1 MAKKDE
7 NQSMYVN
14 TAEARRK
21 AIGNPN
27 KNIHAKR
34 NGSNYKGTKSAQTAA
49 EKLAEMNK
57 PKVRKRLAPQV
68 RLAIWILVIVGVVNI
83 ILEGTVF
90 KGNALAN
97 AISMIVLGIACGG
110 VYYAQRTAR
119 EDEDTRGLT
128 KAIEVIML
136 VLCVIYIFLGAMG
149 LR

>member
-14 TAEARRK
+14 AAEQRKK

-27 KNIHAKR
+27 KNVHAKR

-49 EKLAEMNK
+49 EKLAAMNQ
-57 PKVRKRLAPQV
+57 PKGRKRLDPKV
-68 RLAIWILVIVGVVNI
+68 RLAIWILVIVGIVNI

-90 KGNALAN
+90 KDNQTAN
-97 AISMIVLGIACGG
+97 AISMIVLGLCCGG
-110 VYYAQRTAR
+110 VYYAQRTTR
-119 EDEDTRGLT
+119 DSEDSRGLA

-136 VLCVIYIFLGAMG
+136 VLCVLYVFLGFMG

>member
-14 TAEARRK
+14 VNEQRKK

-27 KNIHAKR
+27 KNVHAKR

-49 EKLAEMNK
+49 EKLAAMNR
-57 PKVRKRLAPQV
+57 PRERKRLAPRV
-68 RLAIWILVIVGVVNI
+68 RLAIWILVIVGIANI
-83 ILEGTVF
+83 VLQETLF
-90 KGNALAN
+90 KDNTTAN
-97 AISMIVLGIACGG
+97 AISMIVLGLCCGG
-110 VYYAQRTAR
+110 VYYAQRSTR
-119 EDEDTRGLT
+119 DSEDSRGLA

-136 VLCVIYIFLGAMG
+136 VLCVLYVFLGFMG